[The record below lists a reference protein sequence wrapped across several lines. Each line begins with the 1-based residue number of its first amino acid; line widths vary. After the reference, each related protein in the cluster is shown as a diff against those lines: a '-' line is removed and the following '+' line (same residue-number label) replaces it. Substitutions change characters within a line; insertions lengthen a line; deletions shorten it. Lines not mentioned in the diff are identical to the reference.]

1 MELLTYSGTLYSVY
15 QFKWNKFSILERDI
29 LLPILH
35 KNFQSLL
42 LISIKREHCQNEEQ
56 QIHFRNGHCLCERII
71 RLGPLSIN
79 SNGEL
84 DIRAQLLII
93 SMCVSFYIRIYV
105 HTHTCKCISTA
116 IFFRSMFFECFSKLF
131 STTKFRMELT
141 FVQWYYAFQ
150 CITNWLLSKAISSLK
165 GISPSMLKFLL
176 AHPISCANK
185 EKRREFVIIA

>member
-42 LISIKREHCQNEEQ
+42 LISIKREHCQNEKQ
-56 QIHFRNGHCLCERII
+56 QIHFWNGHCLCERII

-93 SMCVSFYIRIYV
+93 SMCVSFYIRIY
-105 HTHTCKCISTA
+105 TCKCISTA
-116 IFFRSMFFECFSKLF
+116 IFFRPMFLN
-131 STTKFRMELT
+131 
-141 FVQWYYAFQ
+141 VFQ
-150 CITNWLLSKAISSLK
+150 NYFLQQNFGWNWPLCNDITRFNAL
-165 GISPSMLKFLL
+165 
-176 AHPISCANK
+176 PIGCWAK
-185 EKRREFVIIA
+185 QFHL

>member
-1 MELLTYSGTLYSVY
+1 MSTAKT
-15 QFKWNKFSILERDI
+15 K
-29 LLPILH
+29 
-35 KNFQSLL
+35 
-42 LISIKREHCQNEEQ
+42 EQ

-93 SMCVSFYIRIYV
+93 SMCVSFYIRIYTYMQMHKHSYFLSFNV
-105 HTHTCKCISTA
+105 
-116 IFFRSMFFECFSKLF
+116 FECFSKLF

-141 FVQWYYAFQ
+141 FVQWYYAIQ

-176 AHPISCANK
+176 AHPICCVKIKK
-185 EKRREFVIIA
+185 EERICNNCIGRR

>member
-42 LISIKREHCQNEEQ
+42 LISIKREHCQNEKQ
-56 QIHFRNGHCLCERII
+56 QIHFWNGHCLCERII

-93 SMCVSFYIRIYV
+93 SMCVSFYIRIYTYMQMHKHSYFLSFNV
-105 HTHTCKCISTA
+105 
-116 IFFRSMFFECFSKLF
+116 FECFSKLF

-141 FVQWYYAFQ
+141 FVQWYYAIQ

-176 AHPISCANK
+176 AYPICCVNK
-185 EKRREFVIIA
+185 KRGENL